1 MNIQIRGNHLEV
13 TEALREYVE
22 KKIGR
27 LEKYFH
33 APTDQAVQVTLSVNK
48 ESHSVEV
55 TMPLNGFVIRAE
67 ERSGDMYASIDVV
80 SDKVEKQIEK
90 HKTKLSKRLRQEGV
104 ASLFKEVVPPAP
116 VATLTEA
123 DEDEQVVRVK
133 RFAVKPMPVD
143 EAVMQM
149 DLLGHD
155 FFVFSNA
162 ETEEV
167 NVVYK
172 RKDGQYGLIEPTFA

>member
-1 MNIQIRGNHLEV
+1 MKIQVRGNHLEV
-13 TEALREYVE
+13 TEALHQYVE

-33 APTDQAVQVTLSVNK
+33 APTEHTVHVTLSVVRDY
-48 ESHSVEV
+48 HTVEV
-55 TMPLNGFVIRAE
+55 TMPINGFVIRAE
-67 ERSGDMYASIDVV
+67 ERSGDMYASIDTV
-80 SDKVEKQIEK
+80 SDKLEKQIEK
-90 HKTKLSKRLRQEGV
+90 HKTKLNKRVRQEGTH
-104 ASLFKEVVPPAP
+104 SLFKEQGEGNLGVLV
-116 VATLTEA
+116 
-123 DEDEQVVRVK
+123 EDEEDLSDLVRVK
-133 RFAVKPMPVD
+133 KFAVKPMPVD
-143 EAVMQM
+143 EAIMQM

>member
-1 MNIQIRGNHLEV
+1 MKIQVRGNHLEV
-13 TEALREYVE
+13 TEALRQYVD

-33 APTDQAVQVTLSVNK
+33 APTEFSVHVTLSVVRDY
-48 ESHSVEV
+48 HTVEV
-55 TMPLNGFVIRAE
+55 TMPINGFVLRAE
-67 ERSGDMYASIDVV
+67 EKSGDMYASIDTV
-80 SDKVEKQIEK
+80 SDKLEKQIEK
-90 HKTKLSKRLRQEGV
+90 HKAKLNKRLRQEGV
-104 ASLFKEVVPPAP
+104 SSLFKEHGESAVHV
-116 VATLTEA
+116 LTE
-123 DEDEQVVRVK
+123 DETDLGDVVRVK
-133 RFAVKPMPVD
+133 KFAVKPMPVD

-162 ETEEV
+162 ETDEV